1 MENID
6 LTFEKFLTGSGSG
19 YGYGSGSGSGY
30 GDGEG
35 SGSGYGDGEGSGSGD
50 GYGYGYGY
58 GDDEGSGSGDGYGYG
73 YGSGY
78 GDGSGSGY
86 GSGSGLKKINGR
98 KIFYVDGLPCQ
109 PVEVH
114 NIWAKIK
121 IVNTKNFTLKECFL
135 AKYHEAIA
143 HGMSV
148 KAALR
153 DAQEKYFSSLDF
165 EGLKKKIL
173 EEFSEKGSLT
183 VAELF
188 KWHGLLT
195 GSCTF
200 GRRQFQKENDLK
212 DSDKLTLEQFV
223 ELTQSAY
230 GGKKIKELING

>member
-1 MENID
+1 MGNIESA
-6 LTFEKFLTGSGSG
+6 FEKFLTGSGSG
-19 YGYGSGSGSGY
+19 SGSGY
-30 GDGEG
+30 G
-35 SGSGYGDGEGSGSGD
+35 
-50 GYGYGYGY
+50 
-58 GDDEGSGSGDGYGYG
+58 
-73 YGSGY
+73 
-78 GDGSGSGY
+78 
-86 GSGSGLKKINGR
+86 LKKINER

-121 IVNTKNFTLKECFL
+121 IISSKDFTLKECFL
-135 AKYHEAIA
+135 AKYHGAIA

-148 KAALR
+148 KTALR

-173 EEFSEKGSLT
+173 EEFSEKKSLT

-200 GRRQFQKENDLK
+200 GRQQFQKENDLK

-223 ELTQSAY
+223 ELTQNAY
-230 GGKKIKELING
+230 GGEKIKELLNG